1 MPDRVPEDMPAE
13 DMPGRMPE
21 DMPDRMPEDMPDK
34 KTKMPEGMSDRM
46 PRFASNKTYKCHG
59 GDNSKFFFLS
69 LFFSGG
75 RPLPQMRCRGVGGL
89 RLAAMDG
96 GWFGIFWNNIL
107 CSDVKDRV
115 FGSS

>member
-21 DMPDRMPEDMPDK
+21 DRPDRMPEDMPDK

-59 GDNSKFFFLS
+59 GDNSKFFFCRY
-69 LFFSGG
+69 FSPAGG
-75 RPLPQMRCRGVGGL
+75 HYLRCVVVVLVDYAWLQWMEVGL
-89 RLAAMDG
+89 EY
-96 GWFGIFWNNIL
+96 FGITF
-107 CSDVKDRV
+107 CVV
-115 FGSS
+115 T